1 MSYCPR
7 GTHRCGWFKVNWEL
21 QVVQD
26 QVAGST
32 WSDLLNLD
40 LAPYLLGASGGG
52 APYLWRGLALPMNWF
67 EILFSAL
74 RKKDKIPR
82 FHFSKIVKYFSK
94 IDFDAEKPLNS
105 KIDFSLF
112 RHFLSWN
119 ENCQFF
125 SEGLQNFLSNSLT

>member
-1 MSYCPR
+1 MKLLKAYQ
-7 GTHRCGWFKVNWEL
+7 HEL
-21 QVVQD
+21 LSQRDTQMWLI
-26 QVAGST
+26 QSQLRATSCTRSGS
-32 WSDLLNLD
+32 WINLIRFTQSR
-40 LAPYLLGASGGG
+40 LGSISLCEVLPYQ
-52 APYLWRGLALPMNWF
+52 WRLQ
-67 EILFSAL
+67 ILFSAL
-74 RKKDKIPR
+74 RKKDKITR

>member
-1 MSYCPR
+1 MKLLKTYQ
-7 GTHRCGWFKVNWEL
+7 HEL
-21 QVVQD
+21 LSQRDTQMWLI
-26 QVAGST
+26 QSQLRASSCTRSGS
-32 WSDLLNLD
+32 WINLIRFTQSR
-40 LAPYLLGASGGG
+40 LGSISFGGIRGGG

-112 RHFLSWN
+112 RHFLS
-119 ENCQFF
+119 
-125 SEGLQNFLSNSLT
+125 

>member
-1 MSYCPR
+1 MKLLKTYQHELLSQRDTQMWLIQSQLRASSCTRSGSWINLIRFTQSRLGSISFGGIR
-7 GTHRCGWFKVNWEL
+7 G
-21 QVVQD
+21 
-26 QVAGST
+26 
-32 WSDLLNLD
+32 
-40 LAPYLLGASGGG
+40 GGG

-112 RHFLSWN
+112 RHFLS
-119 ENCQFF
+119 
-125 SEGLQNFLSNSLT
+125 

>member
-1 MSYCPR
+1 MKLLKTYQ
-7 GTHRCGWFKVNWEL
+7 HEL
-21 QVVQD
+21 LSQRDTQMWLI
-26 QVAGST
+26 QSQLRASSCTRSGS
-32 WSDLLNLD
+32 WINLIRFTQSR
-40 LAPYLLGASGGG
+40 LGSISLCEVLPYQ
-52 APYLWRGLALPMNWF
+52 WRLQ
-67 EILFSAL
+67 ILFSAL

>member
-1 MSYCPR
+1 MKLLKTYQ
-7 GTHRCGWFKVNWEL
+7 HEL
-21 QVVQD
+21 LSQRDTQMWLI
-26 QVAGST
+26 QSQLRASSCTRSGS
-32 WSDLLNLD
+32 WINLIRFTQSR
-40 LAPYLLGASGGG
+40 LGSISFGGIRGG

-112 RHFLSWN
+112 RHFLS
-119 ENCQFF
+119 
-125 SEGLQNFLSNSLT
+125 